1 MYFSEIKKQIK
12 TYNRRSIILLTGKL
26 SLLSLLGWKLF
37 DLQIIKSN
45 KYKIESK
52 SNQISIEIIY
62 PLRGEIKDRNN
73 IKLATNIK
81 TYDLYLIPEQ
91 SEDIN
96 KTLNNLDKLIEIDF
110 TKKRKVIELSK
121 KIKKFERIQIF
132 ENLSWQDLELIQ
144 SNLNELPGLHL
155 ILSPKRIYPYS
166 NYFSHI
172 LGYINKPTKEEINLP
187 YISNMPSLDIGKTG
201 IEKYKNESLVGL
213 PGKREIE
220 VNAFGREIREI
231 NVESSQQ
238 GSEINLTID
247 SRIQKFASNELNN
260 HKAGSVV
267 VMDVNSGEIIAM
279 TSAPNYNPNL
289 IISKPN
295 QKYWDSIINNTLSPL
310 THRSVQGLY
319 SPGSTFKM
327 IVALAGLKKNLI
339 NLNDKA
345 LCSGKIEFGDRL
357 YHCWKTKGHG
367 LVNMDNAIKES
378 CDVFFYELSKKVGID
393 DIAKMAF
400 EFGLGQKFDFGF
412 ENEKKGII
420 PSKKWKKEKLKESWY
435 AGETLIN
442 AIGQGYILSTPLQLA
457 VMTSRIASNGK
468 KIEPSIIK
476 SKNIKEFDKID
487 LSQKNINLIK
497 QSMYKVVNEV
507 RGTANK
513 SKSNLYEFSGKTGT
527 SQVKKITIQ
536 ERESEDFRKVE
547 KEWKNKDHALFVG
560 FTSSDNPKYAISVI
574 IEHGGS
580 GASVAAPI
588 AKKVFDFMH
597 ELEI

>member
-1 MYFSEIKKQIK
+1 
-12 TYNRRSIILLTGKL
+12 
-26 SLLSLLGWKLF
+26 
-37 DLQIIKSN
+37 
-45 KYKIESK
+45 
-52 SNQISIEIIY
+52 
-62 PLRGEIKDRNN
+62 
-73 IKLATNIK
+73 
-81 TYDLYLIPEQ
+81 
-91 SEDIN
+91 
-96 KTLNNLDKLIEIDF
+96 
-110 TKKRKVIELSK
+110 
-121 KIKKFERIQIF
+121 
-132 ENLSWQDLELIQ
+132 
-144 SNLNELPGLHL
+144 
-155 ILSPKRIYPYS
+155 
-166 NYFSHI
+166 
-172 LGYINKPTKEEINLP
+172 
-187 YISNMPSLDIGKTG
+187 MPSLDIGKTG

-400 EFGLGQKFDFGF
+400 VFGLGQKFDFGF

-420 PSKKWKKEKLKESWY
+420 PSKKWKKEK
-435 AGETLIN
+435 
-442 AIGQGYILSTPLQLA
+442 
-457 VMTSRIASNGK
+457 
-468 KIEPSIIK
+468 
-476 SKNIKEFDKID
+476 
-487 LSQKNINLIK
+487 
-497 QSMYKVVNEV
+497 
-507 RGTANK
+507 
-513 SKSNLYEFSGKTGT
+513 
-527 SQVKKITIQ
+527 
-536 ERESEDFRKVE
+536 
-547 KEWKNKDHALFVG
+547 
-560 FTSSDNPKYAISVI
+560 
-574 IEHGGS
+574 
-580 GASVAAPI
+580 
-588 AKKVFDFMH
+588 
-597 ELEI
+597 

>member
-96 KTLNNLDKLIEIDF
+96 KTLNNLDKLIDIDF